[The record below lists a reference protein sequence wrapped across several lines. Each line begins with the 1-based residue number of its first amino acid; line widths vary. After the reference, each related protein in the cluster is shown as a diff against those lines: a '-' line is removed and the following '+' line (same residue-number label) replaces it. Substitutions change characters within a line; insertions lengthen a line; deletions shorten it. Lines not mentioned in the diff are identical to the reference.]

1 MGRVKKMSKEVT
13 WNNEQLS
20 AISARNGNYLVS
32 ASAGSGKTAVL
43 TERVYELIKE
53 GTNLDE
59 LLILTFTDNAAKNMR
74 NKIRDKL
81 NENHFEKLASLI
93 DAVNIQTFD
102 AFALS
107 IVKKYHYLINLSA
120 DIKIVDQNLITLQK
134 KKILDK
140 IFLHKYETNDKAFL
154 EIIKKYCLDSDES
167 IRDLVLLI
175 DSKSDLK
182 FDKNDI
188 LDKYENEYLS
198 KEYISRNIDSLFK
211 ETIQKFDDL
220 ISLAKTFENSEF
232 ADALIGYLSSF
243 VVAKDFDE
251 LTQINKNPDLTY
263 PTQRKKSMS
272 LKGTS
277 DERKNNYI
285 LMVKKNLL
293 SLFDYDSKDEII
305 ARCAKIK
312 PYVSTLVNLVKE
324 LNVELD
330 AYKKEYSI
338 YTFQDIF
345 KFAMK
350 ILKVDEVKNKLK
362 RKYRFIMIDEYQ
374 DTSDLQEEF
383 IASFAND
390 NVYVVGD
397 VKQSIYRFRNANCD
411 LFLSKFNSYPLYDKS
426 HPSKNNRI
434 DLPRN
439 YRSRVEVL
447 DTVNELFLKIMSKK
461 DTNLDY
467 SKDHMMYSGNDALNA
482 YKSPSYEYT
491 SEVISYDKR
500 EDMTDIEYEARL
512 VASDII
518 NKINSKIKINEKGV
532 IRDISY
538 KDFAILS
545 YTKSEFKIYQKIF
558 EEYKIPLFAK
568 YNESIHESDLTLVIE
583 NIIKAIVIMKE
594 NNEVL
599 PDTFTHPF
607 VSIMRSFLFSE
618 TDEEIEDVLSRKI
631 IKDTKAYKSLKK
643 TMDEIEGKNLKETIV
658 TIINNFDVYQKA
670 ITIGGI
676 SKSIEL
682 LDYYY
687 LVASQMD
694 DMRFSLIDFRDYL
707 IELNEFDIEPDYES
721 SDSTDDSV
729 KLLSIHAS
737 KGLEY
742 RFVYFV
748 RLNKQFGKGRGST
761 SMLVDNVYGIDL
773 PDYSYVNPFNL
784 NHHLILRK
792 ENNESLLEQL
802 RVFYVALTRAQ
813 EQLIFV
819 SKNNYKKTPPST
831 LFEAKCYQDF
841 IYLADLSLKPISVD
855 IYNAKRIENAKS
867 EPDIDLH
874 LFSEVNLSN
883 EVFVNKRASKEVSD
897 ASSELLALGNKYH
910 YYLELIDFKNIDTSF
925 IKDSHDKYLIDRFLS
940 NPIFHKEGLEKVA
953 HEYSFYDEVNQI
965 HGIIDLMLIYKDHID
980 IIDFKLSHVDDEAYE
995 KQVGIYKDYVSQ
1007 ISSLPISTYVTGIMS
1022 GEIKKVS

>member
-1 MGRVKKMSKEVT
+1 MSKEVT
-13 WNNEQLS
+13 WNSEQLS

-59 LLILTFTDNAAKNMR
+59 LLILTFTDNAANNMR

-120 DIKIVDQNLITLQK
+120 DIKIVDQNLISLQK

-140 IFLHKYETNDKAFL
+140 IFLHKYETKDKSFL
-154 EIIKKYCLDSDES
+154 ELIKKYCLDDDET
-167 IRDLVLLI
+167 IRDLVLDI
-175 DSKSDLK
+175 DAKSDLK
-182 FDKNDI
+182 FDKNNI
-188 LDKYENEYLS
+188 LDRYENEYLS
-198 KEYISRNIDSLFK
+198 KEYISKNIDTLFN
-211 ETIQKFDDL
+211 EVIQKIGDL

-232 ADALIGYLSSF
+232 ADALIEYLSAF
-243 VVAKDFDE
+243 IVAKDYDD
-251 LTQINKNPDLTY
+251 LINISKNITLSY
-263 PTQRKKSMS
+263 PAQRKKSMS
-272 LKGTS
+272 LAGTS

-285 LMVKKNLL
+285 SKTFKINIL
-293 SLFDYDSKDEII
+293 SLLVYDSKEDVIS
-305 ARCAKIK
+305 RCVKIK
-312 PYVSTLVNLVKE
+312 PYVSTLVNLVRE
-324 LNVELD
+324 LNAELD
-330 AYKKEYSI
+330 SYKKEYSI

-350 ILKVDEVKNKLK
+350 ILKIDEVKNKLK
-362 RKYRFIMIDEYQ
+362 HKYRYIMIDEYQ

-383 IASFAND
+383 IGSFAND

-411 LFLSKFNSYPLYDKS
+411 LFLSKFNSYPIFDKN
-426 HPSKNNRI
+426 HPNKNNRI

-447 DTVNELFLKIMSKK
+447 DTVNELFSSLMNKK

-467 SKDHMMYSGNDALNA
+467 SKDHMMYSGNDSLNA
-482 YKSPSYEYT
+482 FKSPSYEYN
-491 SEVISYDKR
+491 SQVICYDKR

-518 NKINSKIKINEKGV
+518 NKINSKIKINEKGT

-545 YTKSEFKIYQKIF
+545 YTKSEFKIFQKIF

-583 NIIKAIVIMKE
+583 NIIKAIVMMKE
-594 NNEVL
+594 NDEVL
-599 PDTFTHPF
+599 TDTFTHPF

-618 TDEEIEDVLSRKI
+618 TDEEIEDIVSRKI
-631 IKDTKAYKSLKK
+631 FKETKAYKTLKK
-643 TMDEIEGKNLKETIV
+643 TMDEINGKSLKETIV
-658 TIINNFDVYQKA
+658 IIINNFDIYQKA
-670 ITIGGI
+670 ITIGNI

-687 LVASQMD
+687 SIASQMD
-694 DMRFSLIDFRDYL
+694 DMRFTIEDFRDYL
-707 IELNEFDIEPDYES
+707 IDLNDFDIEPDYES

-761 SMLVDNVYGIDL
+761 SMLVDNTYGIDL
-773 PDYSYVNPFNL
+773 PDYDYSSPVNL

-819 SKNNYKKTPPST
+819 CKNNYKSKLPGA

-841 IYLADLSLKPISVD
+841 IYLSDLSLKPISVD
-855 IYNAKRIENAKS
+855 ILNTKLIEKPS
-867 EPDIDLH
+867 TEKEITLH
-874 LFSEVNLSN
+874 LFDEINLSN
-883 EVFVNKRASKEVSD
+883 EIISKRRASKEISD

-925 IKDSHDKYLIDRFLS
+925 IKDSRDKYLIDRFLS
-940 NPIFHKEGLEKVA
+940 NPIFNKEGLEKVA
-953 HEYSFYDEVNQI
+953 HEYSFYDEVNQV